1 MGTRGTSEQGT
12 TTRTK
17 EQGGTGGKVK
27 QREKGVTVETG
38 KQGKQGTT
46 RGSRGKGE

>member
-1 MGTRGTSEQGT
+1 MGTRDTSEQGT

-38 KQGKQGTT
+38 KQGTT
-46 RGSRGKGE
+46 RGNRGKGE